1 MDETAP
7 GRVGKSKVDSI
18 KGEVRLG
25 KSCSATG
32 HCNAKQVAKGSGT
45 SRRTFVTTLLT
56 GGTPPV
62 DLGAVYRVNRERI
75 TIAALTEF
83 TNSLKMFNS
92 GYQ

>member
-1 MDETAP
+1 MDEAAP

-18 KGEVRLG
+18 EGEVRLG
-25 KSCSATG
+25 ESCSATG
-32 HCNAKQVAKGSGT
+32 HCKPMQVAKGSDT
-45 SRRTFVTTLLT
+45 SKKTFVTALLT
-56 GGTPPV
+56 GGTSPD
-62 DLGAVYRVNRERI
+62 DLGAVYRVNTEGI